1 MLVALG
7 TSIPDTFASKIAA
20 QSEPTVECS
29 TTSVMGSNSVNAF
42 VALGV
47 QWRFESVSW
56 AAHSAADEWA
66 RCYPDVAAR
75 LPAGHAAYLVVA
87 RR

>member
-7 TSIPDTFASKIAA
+7 TSIRDAFASKIAA
-20 QSEPTVECS
+20 QSEPTAERS
-29 TTSVMGSNSVNAF
+29 TTSLTSSNSVNAS
-42 VALGV
+42 VGLGV

-56 AAHSAADEWA
+56 AAHGAADEWA
-66 RCYPDVAAR
+66 GRYPDVAAR
-75 LPAGHAAYLVVA
+75 LPAGHAAYVVVW